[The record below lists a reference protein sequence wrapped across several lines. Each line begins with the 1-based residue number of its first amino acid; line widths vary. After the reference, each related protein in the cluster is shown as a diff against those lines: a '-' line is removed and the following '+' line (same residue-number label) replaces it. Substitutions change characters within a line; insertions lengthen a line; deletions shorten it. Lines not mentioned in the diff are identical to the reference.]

1 MTAQILVSAATLLVV
16 VWVGV
21 WVVADALTP
30 MPSRHRAGRAS

>member
-1 MTAQILVSAATLLVV
+1 MTVQILIAAVALIVV

-30 MPSRHRAGRAS
+30 LPARGRGSW

>member
-1 MTAQILVSAATLLVV
+1 MTAQILVSAVAFLVV

-30 MPSRHRAGRAS
+30 MPAREGRWSR